1 MNFGTRPGLSA
12 MLSQSARPPATR
24 LRARWLAPNLRGVHG
39 YGRGYDRQCSALGA
53 LVFTGRVIS
62 RRVHARIQPAPP
74 WAEPC
79 WSRTA
84 LAVQWSDLH
93 VADERGPRWSCVPDL
108 DEDSSDVLV
117 EEAPARWKEAP
128 QLEASFWEGA
138 LPDSEWCAVY
148 INLARRPD
156 RREELLN
163 KLELSPQLLQHIR
176 RIEAVDGRDLTLR
189 DEALSQVVDEQA
201 LDRARHARR
210 RGAYTIV
217 HSGGRLLHFDNH
229 LTLGGI
235 ACAMSHRLALQAV
248 VQHPTAKWGIIL
260 EDDIAAAVPR
270 AEEVVARM
278 IGTLPADWDALFLGF
293 HDDAGRAH
301 EAAYDHAGAELP
313 EVPVR
318 PMREPCFGLF
328 AWAVRKEAAEAL
340 LANAFPIGGQVDH
353 AISSWLIRE
362 RGQCFQVE
370 PGSMIF
376 FSPKSEEAE
385 DSDIQTMATVDTFM
399 DRFESWQ
406 AYYVVEMNNE
416 AMSPKSVDST
426 GSRRGVC
433 FRTRESVVEIDGRLM
448 NGKDSEEPS
457 RKVKS
462 RKPTAFAA
470 APVKGVGFQ
479 DDDDAEEVEVD
490 KTPKRK
496 VHGRKP
502 TAFVP
507 NKANADVNFDDD
519 AEDIEVEEEDSAGP
533 KRAVH
538 GRKAT
543 AFVPKKTAKASA
555 SVEFEEEEDDVEEV
569 EVDKTP
575 QRKVKGRQATAFV
588 PKAPSQSGVYF
599 EENNDEVE
607 VEEEDDVPKRTTHG
621 RKATAFV
628 PKSKGKASAV
638 NFEEEDEDVEEVEV
652 EKTPKRS
659 VHGRQATSFV
669 PKSKARVGQ
678 VGFNEAAEQL
688 DAEDGEEDGED
699 APKRSAKSR
708 KATAFVPKSRAAA
721 GVSFDDDAD
730 QLEVEDEGGQK
741 RTTHG
746 RKPTAFIPKSGA
758 GKVVSDDEDEPEE
771 VKASVPK
778 LRLADSAEDGGGES
792 SPSKRGVRFRGN
804 DSVNEMHEGEGVG
817 QASSTVRKR
826 VPTRFVAEKVKEEE
840 EEDHHGGVS
849 FADEVSE
856 PGTH

>member
-1 MNFGTRPGLSA
+1 M
-12 MLSQSARPPATR
+12 
-24 LRARWLAPNLRGVHG
+24 
-39 YGRGYDRQCSALGA
+39 
-53 LVFTGRVIS
+53 
-62 RRVHARIQPAPP
+62 
-74 WAEPC
+74 
-79 WSRTA
+79 
-84 LAVQWSDLH
+84 
-93 VADERGPRWSCVPDL
+93 DL

-340 LANAFPIGGQVDH
+340 LANAFPIG
-353 AISSWLIRE
+353 
-362 RGQCFQVE
+362 
-370 PGSMIF
+370 SMIF

-385 DSDIQTMATVDTFM
+385 DSDIQTM
-399 DRFESWQ
+399 
-406 AYYVVEMNNE
+406 
-416 AMSPKSVDST
+416 
-426 GSRRGVC
+426 
-433 FRTRESVVEIDGRLM
+433 
-448 NGKDSEEPS
+448 
-457 RKVKS
+457 VKS

-507 NKANADVNFDDD
+507 NKANAVNFDDD
-519 AEDIEVEEEDSAGP
+519 AEDIEVEEDSAGP

-543 AFVPKKTAKASA
+543 AFVPKKTAKA

-628 PKSKGKASAV
+628 PKSKGKASV

-730 QLEVEDEGGQK
+730 QLEV
-741 RTTHG
+741 
-746 RKPTAFIPKSGA
+746 
-758 GKVVSDDEDEPEE
+758 
-771 VKASVPK
+771 
-778 LRLADSAEDGGGES
+778 
-792 SPSKRGVRFRGN
+792 
-804 DSVNEMHEGEGVG
+804 
-817 QASSTVRKR
+817 
-826 VPTRFVAEKVKEEE
+826 
-840 EEDHHGGVS
+840 
-849 FADEVSE
+849 
-856 PGTH
+856 

>member
-385 DSDIQTMATVDTFM
+385 DSDIQTM
-399 DRFESWQ
+399 
-406 AYYVVEMNNE
+406 
-416 AMSPKSVDST
+416 
-426 GSRRGVC
+426 
-433 FRTRESVVEIDGRLM
+433 
-448 NGKDSEEPS
+448 
-457 RKVKS
+457 VKS

-730 QLEVEDEGGQK
+730 QLEVEDEDVPGGQK

-746 RKPTAFIPKSGA
+746 RKPTAFIPKSGVAALKRA
-758 GKVVSDDEDEPEE
+758 GC
-771 VKASVPK
+771 
-778 LRLADSAEDGGGES
+778 LCR
-792 SPSKRGVRFRGN
+792 
-804 DSVNEMHEGEGVG
+804 
-817 QASSTVRKR
+817 
-826 VPTRFVAEKVKEEE
+826 
-840 EEDHHGGVS
+840 
-849 FADEVSE
+849 
-856 PGTH
+856 